1 MRSTMHPTRHRPSR
15 PRGGLL
21 AAVTVAAALVL
32 AGCGGSSA
40 ATGEDRG
47 SGGAAAGSSGG
58 DAQRAGHFPVTIDS
72 ALGEATISEPPE
84 RVVTLGQG
92 STGTAIA
99 MGHVPVGI
107 EKYPWGSDQ
116 SGYLP
121 WVHQAVE
128 EAGAKLPQQ
137 FTGGTELD
145 IEAVAALEP
154 DVILAPWSG
163 ITQQQYDL
171 LSQIAPTV
179 AYPDKPWSTQ
189 WAEQIRIIGTALGEP
204 TEAREEIAEIKDR
217 FAQVREQN
225 PGFAKHTF
233 AYTYTN
239 GPGTFGVYL
248 KGEQRVEM
256 LRKMGLELAPA
267 VAKMPAQNG
276 NWYAE
281 LGLENVDTV
290 KDADLLFTWY
300 MDGKS
305 RRQLMKQPLYAGIPA
320 IERGSV
326 VAAKDHPF
334 VTASSMI
341 NPLTV
346 PWSIDRYV
354 PMIHEAIDHVER

>member
-1 MRSTMHPTRHRPSR
+1 MRTTRHRSSR
-15 PRGGLL
+15 TARGAML
-21 AAVTVAAALVL
+21 AAATVTAALVL

-40 ATGEDRG
+40 ASGEDPAN
-47 SGGAAAGSSGG
+47 SSTAEATSGG
-58 DAQRAGHFPVTIDS
+58 DAQRAAHFPVTIDS
-72 ALGEATISEPPE
+72 ALGKATISEPPE
-84 RVVTLGQG
+84 RIVTLGQG
-92 STGTAIA
+92 STETAIA

-107 EKYPWGSDQ
+107 EKYPWGAGKH
-116 SGYLP
+116 GYLP
-121 WVHQAVE
+121 WVHEAVK
-128 EAGAKLPQQ
+128 EAGAKLPKQ

-163 ITQQQYDL
+163 ITQQQFDL

-189 WAEQIRIIGTALGEP
+189 WAEQIRIIGKALGEP
-204 TEAREEIAEIKDR
+204 EEATEEIAQIKDR
-217 FAQVREQN
+217 FAQVRRQN
-225 PGFAKHTF
+225 PTFAKHTF

-256 LRKMGLELAPA
+256 LRKMGLELLPKIAE
-267 VAKMPAQNG
+267 MPAQNG
-276 NWYAE
+276 NWYTE

-305 RRQLMKQPLYAGIPA
+305 RKQLMKQPLYAGIPA

-326 VAAKDHPF
+326 VAAKDHSF

-346 PWSIDRYV
+346 PWSVDRYV
-354 PMIHEAIDHVER
+354 PMIHEAIGDLD